1 MSKGDTTVLDPV
13 VKGMRPAEAQLVLES
28 VRTLLKN
35 LVGIEFSSSTGARK
49 FWNDREARERFL
61 QNRLSK

>member
-1 MSKGDTTVLDPV
+1 VLDPV
-13 VKGMRPAEAQLVLES
+13 VKGMRPADALVVLES

-49 FWNDREARERFL
+49 FWNDREARERLL
-61 QNRLSK
+61 QGRISK